1 MLAEHSPWKIP
12 AARLCAN
19 TKIAFPEPA
28 FPYKAHKMKVNR
40 AWRKTEGAALALQ
53 LERKTLGESRSPWP
67 AAVELGHVARQTP
80 GANAVRAGRRHC
92 ARHAFRASRG
102 YGRRNLHQ
110 GRQLQPTRSARRRPF
125 TTRETQLSGRR
136 QWRRHT
142 CDPGPWLLRSAAERG
157 SA

>member
-53 LERKTLGESRSPWP
+53 LERRPW
-67 AAVELGHVARQTP
+67 ARVAHRGLQLSNLATSP